1 MSGLRVTNLRG
12 ETAGTSPKFPDGV
25 VVTGVTTSTSFSGG
39 LTGNV
44 TGNVTGNISGTTG
57 AFTGAVSGATGSF
70 TGNVSVGG
78 TLTYD
83 DVANVDSVGVITA
96 RSGIRVG
103 AGESIGSDGAAVV
116 YYGDGSQLSG
126 VEFGV
131 SNFIATGT
139 IPNGVPVI
147 VRSDGTV
154 GVITQIGSDDST
166 VGTKQTFEASDTQRL
181 AGVYIPDVS
190 AVVVVYRDAGNNNY
204 ATWVVGAVDAST
216 ESISWGT
223 PYAWYSAA
231 VDNVD
236 RAMAIT
242 YDTSVDRVVLFW
254 CNGGSEIRCV
264 VGEVQMPGKTLNLGS
279 TNDIDSYSSSNLSA
293 AFHTAHNRVVLSW
306 RGQSNYTWSMAGT
319 VAGGST
325 NEATFGTKYDTSSSS
340 NATRSTTVYD
350 ANSEKIVVTFADA
363 GDGDKGKARV
373 LTTSGS
379 EGNRTITGGTI
390 AEFESGYT
398 SWTASAYDSA
408 NYKIVVAYQDNGNSN
423 YGTAVV
429 GTVSGTNITFGTPV
443 VFASETVNDV
453 SAYYDPDAARTV
465 VGFKDASSNLKSIKG
480 TVSGTSITFD
490 TAITVNSGGGG
501 QHDAFYDTG
510 QDRGV
515 YVFRDT
521 GNSSYGTSV
530 VQKNSSSSTNL
541 TTENYIGLAAAGI
554 SSGATGKIT
563 TIGGVNTGQTGLTT
577 ARTYYVQRD
586 GTLAT
591 SADTPSVVA
600 GTSIS
605 ATQILVR

>member
-1 MSGLRVTNLRG
+1 MSGIRVSNLRG
-12 ETAGTSPKFPDGV
+12 ETAGSSPTFPDGV
-25 VVTGVTTSTSFSGG
+25 IVTGVATATTFSGN
-39 LTGNV
+39 LTGDVTGNVVGNV
-44 TGNVTGNISGTTG
+44 TGDVTGNISGTTG
-57 AFTGAVSGATGSF
+57 SF
-70 TGNVSVGG
+70 TGNVSIGG
-78 TLTYD
+78 TLTYE
-83 DVANVDSVGVITA
+83 DVTNVDSVGVITA
-96 RSGIRVG
+96 RSGIKIG
-103 AGESIGSDGAAVV
+103 AGQSVSAVSGIIT
-116 YYGDGSQLSG
+116 YYGDGSQLTG
-126 VEFGV
+126 VDVGV

-154 GVITQIGSDDST
+154 GVITQTGSDDSS
-166 VGTKQTFEASDTQRL
+166 VGTKQTFESADTQRL

-190 AVVVVYRDAGNNNY
+190 AVVVIYRDAGNNNY

-254 CNGGSEIRCV
+254 CNNGDEVRCV
-264 VGEVQMPGKTLNLGS
+264 VGEVQMPGKTLDLGS
-279 TNDIDSYSSSNLSA
+279 TNDIDGYTSSNLSA
-293 AFHTAHNRVVLSW
+293 AYHTAHNRVVVTW
-306 RGQSNYTWSMAGT
+306 RGQSDYVWAMAGT

-325 NEATFGTKYDTSSSS
+325 NEATFGSKYDASSSS
-340 NATRSTTVYD
+340 VGTRTSVVYD
-350 ANSEKIVVTFADA
+350 ANSEKMVVAYQDG
-363 GDGDKGKARV
+363 GDSDKGKARV
-373 LTTSGS
+373 LTTNGS

-390 AEFESGYT
+390 AEFEGGAAN
-398 SWTASAYDSA
+398 WNAAVYDSA
-408 NYKIVVAYQDNGNSN
+408 NYKVVIAYQDTDNSN

-443 VFASETVNDV
+443 VFASEAAYDV
-453 SAYYDPDAARTV
+453 RAYYDPDAARTV

-490 TAITVNSGGGG
+490 TAITVNSNGGGN
-501 QHDAFYDTG
+501 HSAFYDTG